1 MENKPRLCFKLG
13 KLKEIWNGEHRS
25 FIRYA
30 VYATAVF
37 IILIGFLNEDNL
49 VRWVKAG
56 FELKRQNKQIET
68 YSREIEIMD
77 EKIRMLSND
86 KDTLE
91 EFAREHFNFAR
102 PGDDVYMDKR
112 F

>member
-1 MENKPRLCFKLG
+1 MG
-13 KLKEIWNGEHRS
+13 KLRDIWNGEHRS
-25 FIRYA
+25 FVRYA

-37 IILIGFLNEDNL
+37 IILIGFLNDNNL

-56 FELKRQNKQIET
+56 FELRKQNRQIET
-68 YSREIEIMD
+68 FRKEIETMD

-91 EFAREHFNFAR
+91 EFAREHFYFAR
-102 PGDDVYMDKR
+102 PGDDVYIDKK
-112 F
+112 

>member
-1 MENKPRLCFKLG
+1 MG
-13 KLKEIWNGEHRS
+13 KLRDIWNGEHRS
-25 FIRYA
+25 FVRYA

-37 IILIGFLNEDNL
+37 IILIGFLNDNNL

-56 FELKRQNKQIET
+56 FELRKQNRQIET
-68 YSREIEIMD
+68 FRKEIETMD

-91 EFAREHFNFAR
+91 EFAREHFYFAR
-102 PGDDVYMDKR
+102 PGDDVYMDKK